1 MTKDDLLDLIVS
13 EVREHLRQPGDI
25 SLSDFR
31 NRFFQQTG
39 VRIGEKKGKL
49 LLDREVDSGKLE
61 RLVVLDDRTR
71 RDVTVWRQIKPK
83 IAKKKAK

>member
-13 EVREHLRQPGDI
+13 EVREHLRLPGDI

-31 NRFFQQTG
+31 SRFFQQTG

-61 RLVVLDDRTR
+61 RLVVLDDKTR

-83 IAKKKAK
+83 ATKKKNK

>member
-1 MTKDDLLDLIVS
+1 MTKDELLSMIVA
-13 EVREHLRQPGDI
+13 EAKERLRQPNDI

-61 RLVVLDDRTR
+61 RLIVLDDRTR

-83 IAKKKAK
+83 TTKKKAK